1 MSLTIPKLSEL
12 TFDEASHTYRL
23 DGLIIPSVTTLM
35 KPLSEAKY
43 GGVDAKVLSNAADR
57 GSAVHSAIDLHC
69 RYGVIDIE
77 PELEGYFE
85 AFQAWAKDFDVK
97 PYATETRTYNKSLL
111 YAGTVDMSCSER
123 GVDTLADFKT
133 TANYSPMLCGVQL
146 EAYSRAQE
154 SHGVKYQNMAII
166 QLKKDGNYCRHTDF
180 PPRMEC
186 WKVFTS
192 LLNVSGFIAKYCNK

>member
-35 KPLSEAKY
+35 KPLSEAYY

-85 AFQAWAKDFDVK
+85 AFGNLYRSFCEHLTAKK
-97 PYATETRTYNKSLL
+97 
-111 YAGTVDMSCSER
+111 AGTLPASYTYPTIEDGIVGLKFIRACVESNQNDS
-123 GVDTLADFKT
+123 VW
-133 TANYSPMLCGVQL
+133 TAL
-146 EAYSRAQE
+146 
-154 SHGVKYQNMAII
+154 
-166 QLKKDGNYCRHTDF
+166 
-180 PPRMEC
+180 
-186 WKVFTS
+186 
-192 LLNVSGFIAKYCNK
+192 